1 MHDTPIDWA
10 TYLEDLERQAVLLRR
25 RPPAPPVGARV
36 GAALAALLPRRARRV
51 AAKATGSGPDRG

>member
-25 RPPAPPVGARV
+25 RPPAPPVGARI
-36 GAALAALLPRRARRV
+36 GAALAALLPWRGGRGADAAR
-51 AAKATGSGPDRG
+51 SGPDRG

>member
-25 RPPAPPVGARV
+25 RPPAPPVGARI
-36 GAALAALLPRRARRV
+36 GAALAALLWQRRRGAAR
-51 AAKATGSGPDRG
+51 TPGTGPDRG